1 MNAENNGLMKH
12 FLLLITTGLIG
23 ALSLQA
29 RQGVETTIDTT
40 HSFSAQDA
48 VQYAMAN
55 NVQVKNALLAIQLQ
69 QETNRQITASAYPHL
84 NASISNTI
92 NPNVATQVIPN
103 FISPATYQV
112 LIDKGVKDG
121 NGNPITMP
129 AEFGFVAA
137 QFGTRFS
144 ANAAVSLSQLLF
156 DGQVFV
162 GLQARDASIAFA
174 KKGSELTSEVIKANV
189 LKIYYQL
196 LAGRTQ
202 LELLDSTIAFVNKNL
217 SDTRILYANG
227 FREKLD
233 IDRVNVQLTNLQ
245 TERNKVMNLLSN
257 GYYGLKVLMGMPMA
271 DQLVLTDTLTPTQVK
286 EGMLETMEYRYED
299 RKEFQYAQ
307 IGKQLGEY
315 NIKRYQL
322 SKIPTIALSGVYAK
336 NAQRNQWNFLKGN
349 QNWFT
354 ISNVSLNMT
363 IPIFNGFV
371 TRSRISQT
379 RIELQRTL
387 NEIEGLKR
395 TIDSEAGSARN
406 NFQSAIARLDAQQQ
420 NLQLAEAVYTQIKK
434 KYELGVGS
442 QTEINIAQNEWKAAQ
457 TNYVSALSDAMMA
470 RIDWLKAIGKL

>member
-1 MNAENNGLMKH
+1 MKYS
-12 FLLLITTGLIG
+12 LLLITVVF
-23 ALSLQA
+23 SLVSNAQA
-29 RQGVETTIDTT
+29 TERIDTTRLAT

-48 VQYAMAN
+48 VTYAMAN
-55 NVQVKNALLAIQLQ
+55 NVQVKNSLLAIQLQ

-112 LIDKGVKDG
+112 LIDKGVRDG
-121 NGNPITMP
+121 SGNPITMP
-129 AEFGFVAA
+129 ADFGFVAA
-137 QFGTRFS
+137 QFGTRYS
-144 ANAAVSLSQLLF
+144 ANAAVSLTQLLF

-174 KKGSELTSEVIKANV
+174 KKGAELTSEVIKTNV

-217 SDTRILYANG
+217 SDTRVLYDNG

-233 IDRVNVQLTNLQ
+233 IDRVSVQLANLQ

-257 GYYGLKVLMGMPMA
+257 GYYGLKVLMGIPVE
-271 DQLVLTDTLTPTQVK
+271 DQLILTDTLTPSQVK
-286 EGMLETMEYRYED
+286 EGMLSTADYKYED
-299 RKEFQYAQ
+299 RKDFQVAQ

-322 SKIPTIALSGVYAK
+322 SKIPTIALNGVYAK
-336 NAQRNQWNFLKGN
+336 NAQRNTWNFL
-349 QNWFT
+349 QQRQPWFT

-363 IPIFNGFV
+363 VPIFNGFV

-379 RIELQRTL
+379 RLELQRTL

-395 TIDSEAGSARN
+395 SIDSEVASARN
-406 NFQSAIARLDAQQQ
+406 NFQSAIARLDVQQQ
-420 NLQLAEAVYTQIKK
+420 NLELAEKVYVQVKK
-434 KYELGVGS
+434 KYEMGVGS
-442 QTEINIAQNEWKAAQ
+442 QTEINLAQNEWKAAQ
-457 TNYVSALSDAMMA
+457 TNYVTALSDAMMS
-470 RIDWLKAIGKL
+470 RIDWLKATGKL

>member
-1 MNAENNGLMKH
+1 MKYS
-12 FLLLITTGLIG
+12 LLLITVVF
-23 ALSLQA
+23 SLVSNAQA
-29 RQGVETTIDTT
+29 TERIDTTRLAT

-48 VQYAMAN
+48 VTYAMAN
-55 NVQVKNALLAIQLQ
+55 NVQVKNSLLAIQLQ

-112 LIDKGVKDG
+112 LIDKGVRDG
-121 NGNPITMP
+121 SGNPITMP
-129 AEFGFVAA
+129 ADFGFVAA
-137 QFGTRFS
+137 QFGTRYS
-144 ANAAVSLSQLLF
+144 ANAAVSLTQLLF

-174 KKGSELTSEVIKANV
+174 KKGAELTSEVIKTNV

-217 SDTRILYANG
+217 SDTRVLYDNG

-233 IDRVNVQLTNLQ
+233 IDRVSVQLANLQ
-245 TERNKVMNLLSN
+245 TERNKVMNLVSN
-257 GYYGLKVLMGMPMA
+257 GYYGLKVLMGMPVE
-271 DQLVLTDTLTPTQVK
+271 DQLILTDTLTPLQVK
-286 EGMLETMEYRYED
+286 EGMLSTADYKYED
-299 RKEFQYAQ
+299 RKDFQVAQ

-322 SKIPTIALSGVYAK
+322 SKIPTIALNGVYAK
-336 NAQRNQWNFLKGN
+336 NAQRNTWNFL
-349 QNWFT
+349 QQRQPWFT

-363 IPIFNGFV
+363 VPIFNGFV

-379 RIELQRTL
+379 RLELQRTL

-395 TIDSEAGSARN
+395 SIDSEVASARN
-406 NFQSAIARLDAQQQ
+406 NFQSAIARLDVQQQ
-420 NLQLAEAVYTQIKK
+420 NLELAEKVYVQVKK
-434 KYELGVGS
+434 KYEMGVGS
-442 QTEINIAQNEWKAAQ
+442 QTEINLAQNEWKAAQ
-457 TNYVSALSDAMMA
+457 TNYVTALSDAMMS
-470 RIDWLKAIGKL
+470 RIDWLKATGKL

>member
-1 MNAENNGLMKH
+1 MKFSL
-12 FLLLITTGLIG
+12 FLVTLGSLFSLT
-23 ALSLQA
+23 LQA
-29 RQGVETTIDTT
+29 ADGADTT
-40 HSFSAQDA
+40 RVGIHSFSATDA
-48 VQYAMAN
+48 VNYAMAH
-55 NVQVKNALLAIQLQ
+55 NVQVKNSLLAIQLQ
-69 QETNRQITASAYPHL
+69 QETNRQITANAYPHL

-112 LIDKGVKDG
+112 LIDKGVRDG

-129 AEFGFVAA
+129 SDFGFVAA
-137 QFGTRFS
+137 QFGTRYS
-144 ANAAVSLSQLLF
+144 ANAAVSLTQLLF

-174 KKGSELTSEVIKANV
+174 KKGAELTSEVIKANV

-202 LELLDSTIAFVNKNL
+202 LELLDSTLAFVGKNL
-217 SDTRILYANG
+217 SDTRILYENG

-233 IDRVNVQLTNLQ
+233 IDRVSVQLANLQ

-257 GYYGLKVLMGMPMA
+257 GYYGLKVLMGMPVL
-271 DQLVLTDTLTPTQVK
+271 DQLVLTDTLRPALIK
-286 EGMLETMEYRYED
+286 EGMLATTDYRYED
-299 RKEFQYAQ
+299 RKDFQYAQ
-307 IGKQLGEY
+307 IGKQLSEY

-322 SKIPTIALSGVYAK
+322 SQIPTIALNGVYAK
-336 NAQRNQWNFLKGN
+336 NAQRNNWNFLNGT
-349 QNWFT
+349 QPWFT
-354 ISNVSLNMT
+354 ISNISINMT
-363 IPIFNGFV
+363 VPIFNGFV

-395 TIDSEAGSARN
+395 TIDSEAASAQN

-420 NLQLAEAVYTQIKK
+420 NLQLAEKVYVQIKK
-434 KYELGVGS
+434 KYEMGVGS
-442 QTEINIAQNEWKAAQ
+442 QIEINIAQNEWKAAQ
-457 TNYVSALSDAMMA
+457 TNYVTALSDAMMA
-470 RIDWLKAIGKL
+470 RIDWLKATGKL

>member
-1 MNAENNGLMKH
+1 MKYS
-12 FLLLITTGLIG
+12 LLLVALF
-23 ALSLQA
+23 LSLVSTLEA
-29 RQGVETTIDTT
+29 ADRTDTTRLTT

-48 VQYAMAN
+48 VNYAMAN
-55 NVQVKNALLAIQLQ
+55 NVQVKNSLLAIQLQ

-112 LIDKGVKDG
+112 LIDKGVRDG

-129 AEFGFVAA
+129 NDFGFVAA
-137 QFGTRFS
+137 QFGTRYS
-144 ANAAVSLSQLLF
+144 ANAAVSLTQLLF

-189 LKIYYQL
+189 LKVYYQL

-202 LELLDSTIAFVNKNL
+202 LELLDSTLAFVSKNL
-217 SDTRILYANG
+217 ADTRVLYENG

-233 IDRVNVQLTNLQ
+233 IDRVSVQLANLQ
-245 TERNKVMNLLSN
+245 TERSKVVNLLSN
-257 GYYGLKVLMGMPMA
+257 GYYGLKVLMGMPIE
-271 DQLVLTDTLTPTQVK
+271 DQLVLTDVLTPVQVK
-286 EGMLETMEYRYED
+286 EGMLATIDYKYED

-307 IGKQLGEY
+307 IGRQLGEY

-322 SKIPTIALSGVYAK
+322 SKIPTIAMNGVYAK
-336 NAQRNQWNFLKGN
+336 NAQRNTWSFLKPE
-349 QNWFT
+349 QSWFT
-354 ISNVSLNMT
+354 ISNVSINMT
-363 IPIFNGFV
+363 VPIFNGFV
-371 TRSRISQT
+371 TKSRISQT
-379 RIELQRTL
+379 RIELQRTR

-395 TIDSEAGSARN
+395 TIDSEAASARN
-406 NFQSAIARLDAQQQ
+406 NFQSAISRLDAQQQ
-420 NLQLAEAVYTQIKK
+420 NLELAEKVYGQIKK
-434 KYELGVGS
+434 KYEMGVGS

-457 TNYVSALSDAMMA
+457 TNYVTALSDAMMA
-470 RIDWLKAIGKL
+470 RIDWLKATGKL

>member
-1 MNAENNGLMKH
+1 
-12 FLLLITTGLIG
+12 
-23 ALSLQA
+23 
-29 RQGVETTIDTT
+29 
-40 HSFSAQDA
+40 
-48 VQYAMAN
+48 
-55 NVQVKNALLAIQLQ
+55 
-69 QETNRQITASAYPHL
+69 
-84 NASISNTI
+84 
-92 NPNVATQVIPN
+92 
-103 FISPATYQV
+103 
-112 LIDKGVKDG
+112 
-121 NGNPITMP
+121 
-129 AEFGFVAA
+129 
-137 QFGTRFS
+137 
-144 ANAAVSLSQLLF
+144 
-156 DGQVFV
+156 
-162 GLQARDASIAFA
+162 
-174 KKGSELTSEVIKANV
+174 
-189 LKIYYQL
+189 
-196 LAGRTQ
+196 
-202 LELLDSTIAFVNKNL
+202 
-217 SDTRILYANG
+217 
-227 FREKLD
+227 
-233 IDRVNVQLTNLQ
+233 
-245 TERNKVMNLLSN
+245 
-257 GYYGLKVLMGMPMA
+257 MPMA

>member
-1 MNAENNGLMKH
+1 MKYSM
-12 FLLLITTGLIG
+12 
-23 ALSLQA
+23 LSIIVVFSLVSSTRA
-29 RQGVETTIDTT
+29 ADRTDTT
-40 HSFSAQDA
+40 RLNAHSFSAQEA
-48 VQYAMAN
+48 VNYAMAN
-55 NVQVKNALLAIQLQ
+55 NVQVKNSLLAIQLQ
-69 QETNRQITASAYPHL
+69 QETNRQITANAYPHI

-112 LIDKGVKDG
+112 LIDKGVRDG
-121 NGNPITMP
+121 SGNPITMP
-129 AEFGFVAA
+129 ADFGFVAA
-137 QFGTRFS
+137 QFGTRYS

-174 KKGSELTSEVIKANV
+174 KKGAELTSEVIKTNV

-217 SDTRILYANG
+217 SDTRVLYENG

-233 IDRVNVQLTNLQ
+233 IDRVSVQLANLQ

-257 GYYGLKVLMGMPMA
+257 GYYGLKVLMGMPVEE
-271 DQLVLTDTLTPTQVK
+271 QLILTDTLTPAQVK
-286 EGMLETMEYRYED
+286 EGMLSTADYKYED

-322 SKIPTIALSGVYAK
+322 SKIPTIAMNGVYAK
-336 NAQRNQWNFLKGN
+336 NAQRNTWSFL
-349 QNWFT
+349 QQRQPWFT
-354 ISNVSLNMT
+354 ISNVSINMT
-363 IPIFNGFV
+363 VPIFNGFV
-371 TRSRISQT
+371 NRSRISQT
-379 RIELQRTL
+379 KIELQRTL

-395 TIDSEAGSARN
+395 SIDSEVASARN
-406 NFQSAIARLDAQQQ
+406 NFQSAIARLDVQQQ
-420 NLQLAEAVYTQIKK
+420 NLELAEKVYVQVKK
-434 KYELGVGS
+434 KYEMGVGS
-442 QTEINIAQNEWKAAQ
+442 QTEINLAQNEWKAAQ
-457 TNYVSALSDAMMA
+457 TNYVTALSDAMMS
-470 RIDWLKAIGKL
+470 RIDWLKATGKL

>member
-1 MNAENNGLMKH
+1 MKH
-12 FLLLITTGLIG
+12 SLLLISVFFSLVSATRATGRADTTR
-23 ALSLQA
+23 LS
-29 RQGVETTIDTT
+29 T

-48 VQYAMAN
+48 VNYAMAN
-55 NVQVKNALLAIQLQ
+55 NVQVKNSLLAIQLQ

-92 NPNVATQVIPN
+92 NPNIATQVIPN

-112 LIDKGVKDG
+112 LIDKGVRDG
-121 NGNPITMP
+121 SGNPITMP
-129 AEFGFVAA
+129 ADFGFVAA
-137 QFGTRFS
+137 QFGTRYS
-144 ANAAVSLSQLLF
+144 ANAAVSLTQLLF

-174 KKGSELTSEVIKANV
+174 KKGAELTSEVIRANV
-189 LKIYYQL
+189 LKVYYQL

-202 LELLDSTIAFVNKNL
+202 IELLDSTITFVSKNL
-217 SDTRILYANG
+217 ADTRVLYENG

-233 IDRVNVQLTNLQ
+233 IDRVSVQLANLQ
-245 TERNKVMNLLSN
+245 TERNKVMSLLSN
-257 GYYGLKVLMGMPMA
+257 GYYGLKVLMGMPVEE
-271 DQLVLTDTLTPTQVK
+271 QLVLTDTLTPTQIK
-286 EGMLETMEYRYED
+286 EGMLATSDYKYED

-322 SKIPTIALSGVYAK
+322 SKIPTIAMNGVYAK
-336 NAQRNQWNFLKGN
+336 NAQRNTWSFL
-349 QNWFT
+349 QQRQPWFT
-354 ISNVSLNMT
+354 ISNVSINMT
-363 IPIFNGFV
+363 VPIFNGFL

-379 RIELQRTL
+379 KIELQRTL

-395 TIDSEAGSARN
+395 TIDSEAATARN

-420 NLQLAEAVYTQIKK
+420 NLKLAEKVYGQVKK
-434 KYELGVGS
+434 KYEMGVGS

-457 TNYVSALSDAMMA
+457 TNYVTALSDAMMA
-470 RIDWLKAIGKL
+470 RIDWLKATGKL

>member
-1 MNAENNGLMKH
+1 MKYS
-12 FLLLITTGLIG
+12 LLLITVFF
-23 ALSLQA
+23 SLVSNGQA
-29 RQGVETTIDTT
+29 AERIDTTRLAT

-48 VQYAMAN
+48 VTYAMAN
-55 NVQVKNALLAIQLQ
+55 NVQVKNSLLAIQLQ

-112 LIDKGVKDG
+112 LIDKGVRDG
-121 NGNPITMP
+121 SGNPITMP
-129 AEFGFVAA
+129 ADFGFVAA
-137 QFGTRFS
+137 QFGTRYS
-144 ANAAVSLSQLLF
+144 ANAAVSLTQLLF

-174 KKGSELTSEVIKANV
+174 TKGAELTSEIIKTNV

-217 SDTRILYANG
+217 SDTRVLYENG

-233 IDRVNVQLTNLQ
+233 IDRVSVQLANLQ

-257 GYYGLKVLMGMPMA
+257 GYFGLKVLMGMPVE
-271 DQLVLTDTLTPTQVK
+271 DQLVLTDTLTPVQVK
-286 EGMLETMEYRYED
+286 EGMLATADYKYED

-322 SKIPTIALSGVYAK
+322 SKIPTIA
-336 NAQRNQWNFLKGN
+336 
-349 QNWFT
+349 
-354 ISNVSLNMT
+354 M
-363 IPIFNGFV
+363 NG
-371 TRSRISQT
+371 
-379 RIELQRTL
+379 
-387 NEIEGLKR
+387 
-395 TIDSEAGSARN
+395 
-406 NFQSAIARLDAQQQ
+406 
-420 NLQLAEAVYTQIKK
+420 
-434 KYELGVGS
+434 
-442 QTEINIAQNEWKAAQ
+442 
-457 TNYVSALSDAMMA
+457 
-470 RIDWLKAIGKL
+470 

>member
-1 MNAENNGLMKH
+1 
-12 FLLLITTGLIG
+12 
-23 ALSLQA
+23 
-29 RQGVETTIDTT
+29 
-40 HSFSAQDA
+40 
-48 VQYAMAN
+48 
-55 NVQVKNALLAIQLQ
+55 
-69 QETNRQITASAYPHL
+69 
-84 NASISNTI
+84 
-92 NPNVATQVIPN
+92 
-103 FISPATYQV
+103 V